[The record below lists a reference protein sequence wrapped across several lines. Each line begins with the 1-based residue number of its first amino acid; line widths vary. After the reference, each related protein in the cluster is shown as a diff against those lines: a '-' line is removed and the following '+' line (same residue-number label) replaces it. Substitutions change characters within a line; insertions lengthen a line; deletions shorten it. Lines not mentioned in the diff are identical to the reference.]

1 MDTNVSPN
9 RILKSCMFDGANALD
24 KSNIIIAI
32 KILDVETPIPFMEE
46 LLGNRTLLNIFP
58 MFLNLTI
65 REGI

>member
-1 MDTNVSPN
+1 
-9 RILKSCMFDGANALD
+9 MFDGANALD